1 MPTIKANNISMYYQT
16 TGHRGPW
23 VTLIHGSADN
33 HRAWELHAPALATRF
48 RVLTYDVRGHGQTET
63 PASVPVTQDVNVED
77 LRGLLDA
84 LKIRRT
90 AVVGYSMGGGI
101 ARNFAAVH
109 PDRVWAAVL
118 SNGGA
123 RLDQPPDPSRA
134 AEMAKMREERI
145 ASIRAKGMA
154 AVFDGWIE
162 QVYTPEFI
170 RARPDIVQWHRQ
182 VCVSNDPEKYLR
194 TTGGGGAPSKVDLD
208 RITAPML
215 LIVGTGD
222 GYNPVEGAQEFAQSL
237 KGTKPETI
245 LFPTRHGS
253 PFERHEEYVRTL
265 QKFLDAHRPQRR
277 SAKPLVKA
285 ARRRGRPARTPV
297 RAAARR

>member
-1 MPTIKANNISMYYQT
+1 
-16 TGHRGPW
+16 
-23 VTLIHGSADN
+23 
-33 HRAWELHAPALATRF
+33 
-48 RVLTYDVRGHGQTET
+48 
-63 PASVPVTQDVNVED
+63 
-77 LRGLLDA
+77 
-84 LKIRRT
+84 
-90 AVVGYSMGGGI
+90 MGVGI

-123 RLDQPPDPSRA
+123 RVEQPPDPSRA

-170 RARPDIVQWHRQ
+170 RARPEIVQWHRQ

-194 TTGGGGAPSKVDLD
+194 TMGGGGAPSQVDLD

-265 QKFLDAHRPQRR
+265 LKFLGDHRPQRQIAQPLR
-277 SAKPLVKA
+277 EAKRRQPQGRRLVRTGA
-285 ARRRGRPARTPV
+285 GR
-297 RAAARR
+297 